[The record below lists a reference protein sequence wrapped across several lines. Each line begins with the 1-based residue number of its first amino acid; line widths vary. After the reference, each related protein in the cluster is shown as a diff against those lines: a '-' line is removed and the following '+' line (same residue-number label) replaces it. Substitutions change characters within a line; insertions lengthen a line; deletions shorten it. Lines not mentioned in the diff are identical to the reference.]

1 MRTIILIISLLITQ
15 FAIAIPTIQHWQTS
29 NGTKVY
35 FVPAPNLPM
44 VNIEI
49 VFDAGS
55 ARDND
60 KPGLA
65 KLTNGLLNEGA
76 AGYSADQIAEKFD
89 NLGAEFA
96 NSVNR
101 DMAKVTLRSLVEP
114 ELLQPALEMLA
125 LVLTKPDF
133 APKSLERVRQQML
146 TALKYKQQ
154 SPSDIA
160 EKEFYS
166 AVFGEHPY
174 ANLPSGN
181 IDSVTVLTR
190 EDLQKFHQQY
200 YVANNAL
207 ISIVGALDR
216 KAAENLANTIA
227 KLPNGSIPASIP
239 EVALLTKA
247 KTIHIEHPATQTKV
261 LIGQP
266 GLKRGDADYFALYV
280 GNYILGGGGL
290 ISRLSEE
297 VREKRGL
304 AYSAYSYFMPQRV
317 LGAFIAG
324 LGTRNDQA
332 TQAIE
337 IVENTMRDFITNGP
351 TEIELKE
358 AKQGITGRFP
368 LRIKSN
374 KDIVSYLSMLG
385 FYNLPLNYLHNFNA
399 NIETVTLPM
408 IKDAFQRRLQVDKL
422 ITVTVGGKS

>member
-1 MRTIILIISLLITQ
+1 MRIITLIISLLIAQ
-15 FAIAIPTIQHWQTS
+15 FASAIPTIQHWQTD

-35 FVPAPNLPM
+35 FVPAPDLPM
-44 VNIEI
+44 VNIEV

-55 ARDND
+55 ARDG
-60 KPGLA
+60 KKFGLSR
-65 KLTNGLLNEGA
+65 LTNGLLNEGA
-76 AGYSADQIAEKFD
+76 GGYSADQIAEKFD

-96 NSVNR
+96 NLVDI

-125 LVLTKPDF
+125 IILTKPDF
-133 APKSLERVRQQML
+133 ELKSLERVQQQLL

-160 EKEFYS
+160 NKAFYT

-174 ANLPSGN
+174 ANLPDGT
-181 IDSVTVLTR
+181 IETVTALTR
-190 EDLQKFHQQY
+190 EDLQEFHQQY
-200 YVANNAL
+200 YVSNNAL

-216 KAAENLANTIA
+216 QAAEKLANTII
-227 KLPNGSIPASIP
+227 KLPSGKVPNSLP
-239 EVALLTKA
+239 EVTLLTEA
-247 KTIHIEHPATQTKV
+247 KTIHIDHPATQTKV

-266 GLKRGDADYFALYV
+266 GLKRGDADYFTLYM

-290 ISRLSEE
+290 VSRLSEE

-324 LGTRNDQA
+324 LGTRNDQTA
-332 TQAIE
+332 QAIE
-337 IVENTMRDFITNGP
+337 IVQKTMQDFIENGP
-351 TEIELKE
+351 TETELKE

-374 KDIVSYLSMLG
+374 KDIVGYLSMLG
-385 FYNLPLNYLHNFNA
+385 FYNLPLDYLHTFNA
-399 NIETVTLPM
+399 NIEAITLPM
-408 IKDAFQRRLQVDKL
+408 IKDAFQRRLLLDKL
-422 ITVTVGGKS
+422 VTVTVGGKP

>member
-35 FVPAPNLPM
+35 FVPAPDLPM

-76 AGYSADQIAEKFD
+76 AGYSADQIAEEFD

-114 ELLQPALEMLA
+114 ELLQPTLEMLA

-133 APKSLERVRQQML
+133 AAKSLERVRQQIL

-166 AVFGEHPY
+166 AVFGKHPY

-351 TEIELKE
+351 TETELKE

-385 FYNLPLNYLHNFNA
+385 FYNLPLDYLHNFNA
-399 NIETVTLPM
+399 NIEAITLPM
-408 IKDAFQRRLQVDKL
+408 ITDAFQRRLQVDKL